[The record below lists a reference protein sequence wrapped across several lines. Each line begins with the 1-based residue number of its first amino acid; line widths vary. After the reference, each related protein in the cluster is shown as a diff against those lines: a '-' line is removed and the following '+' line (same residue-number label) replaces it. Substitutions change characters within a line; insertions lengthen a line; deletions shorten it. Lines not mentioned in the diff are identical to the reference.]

1 MRARN
6 ERTVA
11 KRKRPLPASAQRSVA
26 LWRAIRVETACAVCL
41 IDSCISMHLAT
52 KILLVRFT
60 QRFSA
65 QIFRGTSFFGTFP
78 ARNMKA
84 SSTLSVNSYRL
95 ALLVRS
101 EHYDLC

>member
-1 MRARN
+1 MEGDPRRDCLRGVFNRQLHFHAPGDKN
-6 ERTVA
+6 
-11 KRKRPLPASAQRSVA
+11 SV
-26 LWRAIRVETACAVCL
+26 
-41 IDSCISMHLAT
+41 
-52 KILLVRFT
+52 VRFT